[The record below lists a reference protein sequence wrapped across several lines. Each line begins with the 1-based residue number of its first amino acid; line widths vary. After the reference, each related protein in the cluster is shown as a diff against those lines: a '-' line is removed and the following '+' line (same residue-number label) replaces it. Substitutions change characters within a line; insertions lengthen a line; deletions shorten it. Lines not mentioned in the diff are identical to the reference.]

1 MFGGLESVVI
11 AVTDIDRAVAQYREL
26 LHQESA
32 STSTRGTLRTAFFD
46 FEDSSLGFLQDD
58 DTDSPVGRFIARR
71 GEGLYYV
78 GLHADDPTAAVST
91 LRAEDVRLV
100 GDPGEGAEVTHTS
113 GMVFIHPSVASGALV
128 RILPRHHVH
137 SDGTD

>member
-11 AVTDIDRAVAQYREL
+11 AVKDIDHAVEQYRAL
-26 LHQESA
+26 LHQEPA

-58 DTDSPVGRFIARR
+58 DPDSPVGRFIARR

-78 GLHADDPTAAVST
+78 GLHSDDPTAVVGE
-91 LRAEDVRLV
+91 LRDEEVRLV
-100 GDPGEGAEVTHTS
+100 GDPGPGAEVTHTS
-113 GMVFIHPSVASGALV
+113 GMVFIHPSVASGALI
-128 RILPRHHVH
+128 RILPRHHRH
-137 SDGTD
+137 AGETD